1 MVILFLSLTKQSE
14 LKFLRWSV
22 TKSKMKILKIFTVYD
37 RT

>member
-14 LKFLRWSV
+14 LKILIWSV
-22 TKSKMKILKIFTVYD
+22 TKMKILKIFTVYD